1 MLRLASV
8 LYAIV
13 GTTMAGILVVVALVS
28 GYDTLKYILI
38 AAGLGSVLALPA
50 SVFIAKAIKATEV
63 E

>member
-1 MLRLASV
+1 MLRLATV

-13 GTTMAGILVVVALVS
+13 GTTMAGILIVVALAT

-38 AAGLGSVLALPA
+38 AASVGAVLALPT
-50 SVFIAKAIKATEV
+50 SVFVAKAIKAV

>member
-13 GTTMAGILVVVALVS
+13 GTTMAGILVVVALAS
-28 GYDTLKYILI
+28 GYDTLNYILI
-38 AAGLGSVLALPA
+38 AAGLGAVLGLPA
-50 SVFIAKAIKATEV
+50 SFYIAKAIKATEV

>member
-1 MLRLASV
+1 MLRLASI
-8 LYAIV
+8 LYAMA
-13 GTTMAGILVVVALVS
+13 GPTMAGILVVVALAS

-38 AAGLGSVLALPA
+38 AAGLGATLALPT

>member
-13 GTTMAGILVVVALVS
+13 GTTMAGMLIIAALVS
-28 GYDTLKYILI
+28 GYDTLNYILI
-38 AAGLGSVLALPA
+38 AAALGATLGVPTAYY
-50 SVFIAKAIKATEV
+50 IAKAIKAE